1 MTEFI
6 NRPPSKKQKKNRN
19 PLLMSSQFPQ
29 AMTAS
34 ESITDYLSR
43 RAAEVNEWL
52 DRFVPSEST
61 PPQQLHRAMRYSL
74 LAGGKRLRPTLVLSS
89 GEALGAETDDL
100 MPAACAIEMIHTY
113 SLIHDDLPAMD
124 NDDLRRG
131 HPTCHK
137 AFGEAVAILAG
148 DALLTQ
154 AFRVLSADAAHRDA
168 QRQVQVIREIATAA
182 GTVDALIG
190 GQMADIESEGKSV
203 DASTLEYIHR
213 SKTGAMIAASVVVG
227 GIIAGADEKQIG
239 KLRGYGERIGLAF
252 QIADDILD
260 VTSTSEQLGKTP
272 GKDQASS
279 KATYPAI
286 HGVAASHA
294 RARELV
300 SEAVEIVSS
309 LGPETRMLQELARFI
324 IARNS

>member
-1 MTEFI
+1 MSATETF
-6 NRPPSKKQKKNRN
+6 N
-19 PLLMSSQFPQ
+19 
-29 AMTAS
+29 
-34 ESITDYLSR
+34 DYLAR
-43 RAAEVNEWL
+43 RAAEVNQWL
-52 DRFVPSEST
+52 DRLIPSETT
-61 PPQQLHRAMRYSL
+61 PPEQLHRAMRYSL
-74 LAGGKRLRPTLVLSS
+74 LAGGKRLRPSLTLAA
-89 GEALGAETDDL
+89 GEALGADTDDL

-131 HPTCHK
+131 RPTCHK

-154 AFRVLSADAAHRDA
+154 AFRVLSADAPHRDA
-168 QRQVQVIREIATAA
+168 ERQVRVVREIATAA
-182 GTVDALIG
+182 GSVDALIG
-190 GQMADIESEGKSV
+190 GQIADIESEGKNV

-213 SKTGAMIAASVVVG
+213 SKTGAMITSSVVVG
-227 GIIAGADEKQIG
+227 GIIAGASEEQID

-272 GKDQASS
+272 GKDQAAN

-286 HGVAASHA
+286 HGIDASNG
-294 RARELV
+294 RARQLV
-300 SEAVEIVSS
+300 DEAVRIAAG
-309 LGPETRMLQELARFI
+309 LNLKTRVLEDLARFI
-324 IARNS
+324 IARSS

>member
-1 MTEFI
+1 
-6 NRPPSKKQKKNRN
+6 
-19 PLLMSSQFPQ
+19 
-29 AMTAS
+29 MTAT
-34 ESITDYLSR
+34 ETITHYLAR

-52 DRFVPSEST
+52 DRLVPSETT
-61 PPQQLHRAMRYSL
+61 PPEQLHRAMRYSL
-74 LAGGKRLRPTLVLSS
+74 LAGGKRLRPALVLAA
-89 GEALGAETDDL
+89 GEAFGADTDDL

-131 HPTCHK
+131 RPTCHK

-154 AFRVLSADAAHRDA
+154 AFRVLAADAPKRDA
-168 QRQVQVIREIATAA
+168 ERQVRVIREVATAA
-182 GTVDALIG
+182 GTVEALIG
-190 GQMADIESEGKSV
+190 GQMADIESEGEKV
-203 DASTLEYIHR
+203 DGSALEYIHR

-227 GIIAGADEKQIG
+227 GIVAGANGDQIE
-239 KLRGYGERIGLAF
+239 KLRAYGECIGLAF

-272 GKDQASS
+272 GKDQAAN

-286 HGVAASHA
+286 HGIAASQT

-300 SEAVEIVSS
+300 EEAVEIVSS
-309 LGPETRMLQELARFI
+309 LGLKTQVLEEIARFI
-324 IARNS
+324 IARRS

>member
-1 MTEFI
+1 
-6 NRPPSKKQKKNRN
+6 
-19 PLLMSSQFPQ
+19 
-29 AMTAS
+29 MTAT
-34 ESITDYLSR
+34 ETIAHYLAR

-52 DRFVPSEST
+52 DRLVPSETT
-61 PPQQLHRAMRYSL
+61 PPEQLHRAMRYSL
-74 LAGGKRLRPTLVLSS
+74 LAGGKRLRPALVLAA
-89 GEALGAETDDL
+89 GEAFGADTDDL

-131 HPTCHK
+131 RPTCHK

-154 AFRVLSADAAHRDA
+154 AFRVLAADAPKRDA
-168 QRQVQVIREIATAA
+168 ERQVRVIREVATAA
-182 GTVDALIG
+182 GSIEALIG
-190 GQMADIESEGKSV
+190 GQMADIESEGKNV
-203 DASTLEYIHR
+203 DGSTLEYIHR

-227 GIIAGADEKQIG
+227 GIVAGANGDQIE
-239 KLRGYGERIGLAF
+239 KLRAYGQCIGLAF

-260 VTSTSEQLGKTP
+260 VTSTSERLGKTP
-272 GKDQASS
+272 GKDQAAN

-286 HGVAASHA
+286 HGIAASQT

-300 SEAVEIVSS
+300 EEAVQIVSS
-309 LGPETRMLQELARFI
+309 LGLKTQVLEEIAQFI
-324 IARNS
+324 IARSS